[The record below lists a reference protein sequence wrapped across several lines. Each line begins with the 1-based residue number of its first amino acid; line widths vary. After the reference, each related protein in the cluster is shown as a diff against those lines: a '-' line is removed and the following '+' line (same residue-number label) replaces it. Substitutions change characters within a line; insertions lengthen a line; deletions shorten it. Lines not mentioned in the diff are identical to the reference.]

1 MGILPLPCQTK
12 ISHMK
17 RKIIKKP
24 LYRQKINLKGHWE
37 SRSQVQMETVHCHS
51 SFTSHLLMG
60 VLICEKVLPQSAVSF
75 VKFGFS
81 VWVFFYII
89 RTFGCQVLTN
99 IITSLKTDIRKKTA
113 RRLLSGSHVFSMGID
128 PLCLMA
134 SFSFFLWNWWTLK

>member
-99 IITSLKTDIRKKTA
+99 IITSLKTDIRKK
-113 RRLLSGSHVFSMGID
+113 LLEGCCLVLMFSAW
-128 PLCLMA
+128 A
-134 SFSFFLWNWWTLK
+134 SILYAWWLHSAFSYETDEH

>member
-99 IITSLKTDIRKKTA
+99 IITSLKTDIRKN
-113 RRLLSGSHVFSMGID
+113 LLEGCCLVLMFSAWALI
-128 PLCLMA
+128 LYAWWLRSA
-134 SFSFFLWNWWTLK
+134 FSYETDEH